1 MLTINDLKNGSVVII
16 TGDPYAVMSVK
27 HLHVGRGS
35 SSVQTRIRNL
45 RTGQV
50 LERNFKPADEF
61 EEAEI
66 EKVKAVFI
74 YASKGEYWFHKEGKP
89 GDRFSLPEGT
99 VGEKGVFLKPKMA
112 VIAVLFGNDDK
123 EIINV
128 ELPIKA
134 EYRVIE
140 AAPAVRGNTAQ
151 GATKTVIIEGGT
163 TITVP
168 LFINQDDMVRV
179 NTETGE
185 YVERVEKA

>member
-16 TGDPYAVMSVK
+16 TGDPYVVMSVK

-74 YASKGEYWFHKEGKP
+74 YASKGEYWFHEEGKP
-89 GDRFSLPEGT
+89 GNRFALKEEAL
-99 VGEKGVFLKPKMA
+99 GEKGVFLKSKMG
-112 VIAVLFGNDDK
+112 VVAVLFGEK
-123 EIINV
+123 REIINV
-128 ELPIKA
+128 ELPIKG
-134 EYRVIE
+134 EYKVIE

-151 GATKTVIIEGGT
+151 GATKTVVIEGGA

-168 LFINQDDMVRV
+168 LFINQDDVVRV

-185 YVERVEKA
+185 YVERVGKA